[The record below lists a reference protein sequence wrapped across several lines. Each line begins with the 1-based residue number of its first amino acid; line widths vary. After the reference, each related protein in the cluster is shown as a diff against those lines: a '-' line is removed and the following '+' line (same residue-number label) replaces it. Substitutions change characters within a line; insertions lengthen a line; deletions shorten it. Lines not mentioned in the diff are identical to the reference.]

1 MLRAKFAEQMS
12 GIHKALVEGG
22 QIIESAI
29 ESASQSI
36 ATGKGLKKT
45 AKYEH
50 KTDELENDIEKL
62 CFYLLSTQQPVA
74 GDLRLISA
82 ALKIIS
88 DMERIGDLCRDLAR
102 LSPEFSETMDTS
114 KVILMCKAASEMVK
128 LGINAF
134 VAGDVNLAFQAIE
147 SDSYVDSLF
156 SDVKADL
163 VKAAS
168 EDPSLA
174 ATAMDLL
181 IAAIMVE
188 RIADHACNIAQW
200 VIFAIT
206 GERKGAYG

>member
-1 MLRAKFAEQMS
+1 MLRARFAEQMS
-12 GIHKALVEGG
+12 EIHKALVEGG
-22 QIIESAI
+22 QVIESAL

-36 ATGKGLKKT
+36 STGKGFKKT

-50 KTDELENDIEKL
+50 KTDEMEDNIESL
-62 CFYLLSTQQPVA
+62 CFHLLSTQQPVA

-88 DMERIGDLCRDLAR
+88 DMERIGDLCRDIAL

-114 KVILMCKAASEMVK
+114 KIMLMCKTASEMVK

-134 VAGDVNLAFQAIE
+134 VAADTNLAFQAIE

-156 SDVKADL
+156 FELKNDL
-163 VKAAS
+163 IKAAT
-168 EDPSLA
+168 EHPHLA
-174 ATAMDLL
+174 ASAMDFLL
-181 IAAIMVE
+181 AAKIAE

-200 VIFAIT
+200 VIYALT
-206 GERKGAYG
+206 GERRGAYG